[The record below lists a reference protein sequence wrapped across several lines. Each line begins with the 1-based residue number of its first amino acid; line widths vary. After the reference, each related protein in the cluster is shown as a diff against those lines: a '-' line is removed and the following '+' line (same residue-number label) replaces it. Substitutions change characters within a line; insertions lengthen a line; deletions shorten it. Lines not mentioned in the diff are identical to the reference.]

1 MSIKDFQEIH
11 CIRKQKK
18 YVLLIAKKKTDG
30 LHYLIKFFNFQ
41 NLNKTERE
49 NAFNESKILT
59 ILEHPNII
67 ELKQTIFNNFENIFI
82 IAMDF
87 PNNVS
92 LNNKIQFAIK
102 NKAHQE
108 ENTIWQV
115 LTQILIGLNYLH
127 KQGIIHRN
135 LQTNNIFLSKNRL
148 IKITDFNCCYIHNK
162 NLSLNLPLTTI
173 SLYTAPEL
181 LNKQKFNNKCDIWS
195 VGCIIYEMVALSLP
209 FKNIKEVCSKK
220 LNNKIILQSI
230 PDFYSDNLK
239 SIINIMLS
247 LDPSKRPSTDILLNY
262 PYIKETAKKLNSI
275 YTKYKNNKIKPEQII
290 NLNNNRMN
298 QRLKTEEN
306 LIEKYIQIKP
316 KTILNS
322 RNHSEIELPPKTEI
336 SLKKVGGKTNG
347 NKNTPKMNIK
357 KTINN
362 VTYRTLTDRK
372 LLIRSSSQR
381 NYKAHKKLQNSVD
394 ENNKFYYNNTINR
407 KDNYQIY
414 YAIGS
419 ISLVNKNINNI
430 LRGKFSHDFKQ
441 PNNVCYFSHNNIEK
455 KLVNSLTKNS
465 SKTKIIS
472 EGKILDNAIKKIT
485 SHIKKRE
492 NNNIEHKLKN
502 ESIKQENNNNN
513 LSYIKPLK
521 KENHLLYENYE
532 KFKNNTDIQ
541 EIKKLYKN
549 NPSNTK
555 NIINSKITQI
565 SNISKSIN
573 NNKNNQNQYIS
584 KIINQNKK
592 IISHNFITN
601 NKNSKNNQKYL
612 NSGNNDVRSNVLN
625 YNNVFNNNLNINKKL
640 NDCNN
645 KKFIYESNNFI
656 KFPFIDKNVNSYI
669 TDYQN
674 LNENYGDDKAQ
685 YESAKYLTN

>member
-30 LHYLIKFFNFQ
+30 LYYLIKFFNFQ

-67 ELKQTIFNNFENIFI
+67 ELKQAIFNNFENIFI

-162 NLSLNLPLTTI
+162 KLSLNLPLTTI

-316 KTILNS
+316 KTMLNS
-322 RNHSEIELPPKTEI
+322 RNRSEIELPPKTEI
-336 SLKKVGGKTNG
+336 SLKKVGEKTNE

-394 ENNKFYYNNTINR
+394 ENNKFYYNNTINT
-407 KDNYQIY
+407 KDSYQIY

-441 PNNVCYFSHNNIEK
+441 PNNVCYFSRNNIEK
-455 KLVNSLTKNS
+455 KLVNSLAKNS

-573 NNKNNQNQYIS
+573 NNKNNQNQNIS

-640 NDCNN
+640 NDFNN

-685 YESAKYLTN
+685 YASAKYLTN